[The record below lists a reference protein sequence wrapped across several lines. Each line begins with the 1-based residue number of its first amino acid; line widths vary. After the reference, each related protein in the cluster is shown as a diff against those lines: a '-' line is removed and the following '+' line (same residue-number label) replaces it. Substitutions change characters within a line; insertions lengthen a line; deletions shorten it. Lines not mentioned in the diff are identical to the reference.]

1 MLEVVDL
8 LEWSP
13 NWHNLF
19 FTQHLRHSNIVYSGF
34 DCLFW
39 LRCMPLI
46 FVEHHPDKPQHK
58 TTCFLPTA
66 AQPLFVSESKPLKT
80 CYNCHNVRYMRQIG
94 RFVSFSFS
102 SCNIAWNT
110 NAWTLKPGPVRTQKQ
125 KQSEYVL
132 QRLRKPLF
140 LCNGN
145 PLPTTLFFHCRPYL
159 LAKCSLLA
167 PPRFLLKPRS
177 YWNFCLLLVV
187 HSHSVHVSEVRRPQD
202 SHVPQFSSSHASSH
216 WWGSK
221 SVAGVQAEL
230 DAWYSP
236 GEGSAGG
243 SSCSGTVG
251 GTSWGGLGLG
261 GSAGSGTGWV
271 TFLGI
276 SLGSGTAVGGG
287 LGGWSG
293 RTSIGI
299 GGGSLG
305 LGWFTWS
312 DSNIILLMR
321 PFVGSW
327 ALIMPLCP
335 ASEGWTTS
343 PCSARCFCFAFA
355 LAPSTEDSELAFM
368 VSLKGRF
375 RNMLKHILIICN
387 YALFVGWV

>member
-1 MLEVVDL
+1 MNSSGHRSGWYRWNQMLSIHIYTWMTRFISFPKETYNLYIYIYLSLSLTHPLNLYIYLSLSHSPSEQNSPPTLVSCNAMLEVVDL

-19 FTQHLRHSNIVYSGF
+19 FTQHLRQPNIVYSGF

-66 AQPLFVSESKPLKT
+66 AQPLFVSESKPQKT

-177 YWNFCLLLVV
+177 YWNFCLL
-187 HSHSVHVSEVRRPQD
+187 SIPIQSMFRKFDDPRTPMY
-202 SHVPQFSSSHASSH
+202 PSSHH
-216 WWGSK
+216 
-221 SVAGVQAEL
+221 
-230 DAWYSP
+230 P
-236 GEGSAGG
+236 MHHPMHHPTGEGQNPS
-243 SSCSGTVG
+243 
-251 GTSWGGLGLG
+251 
-261 GSAGSGTGWV
+261 
-271 TFLGI
+271 
-276 SLGSGTAVGGG
+276 
-287 LGGWSG
+287 
-293 RTSIGI
+293 R
-299 GGGSLG
+299 
-305 LGWFTWS
+305 
-312 DSNIILLMR
+312 
-321 PFVGSW
+321 
-327 ALIMPLCP
+327 
-335 ASEGWTTS
+335 AS
-343 PCSARCFCFAFA
+343 R
-355 LAPSTEDSELAFM
+355 L
-368 VSLKGRF
+368 
-375 RNMLKHILIICN
+375 N
-387 YALFVGWV
+387 